1 MQTRRHQPSRGALD
15 LLDRSIK
22 ANLYPTKIRLNA
34 RLYNVDLDIELSAEA
49 PEPRLVALLGATRE
63 VDIDRRSHRT
73 LESVPM
79 SKLNSS
85 VRFAVP
91 FCALA
96 IAGCGLPNVVGKWEN
111 ASLLDGKAKV
121 VYEFLPDGT
130 FTSSVQM
137 NMSDTGMVMNAT
149 GRGTYTLK
157 KDRLVTNI
165 KDFALD
171 GVPDSVNREVRRNL
185 PRMGRRSISGSMQ
198 WRTPDSFVLIE
209 DIRGTTMIFERVKK

>member
-1 MQTRRHQPSRGALD
+1 M
-15 LLDRSIK
+15 
-22 ANLYPTKIRLNA
+22 YPTIIGLNA

-96 IAGCGLPNVVGKWEN
+96 ISGCGLPSVVGKWEN

-121 VYEFLPDGT
+121 VYEFRADGT
-130 FTSSVQM
+130 FVSSVQM

-149 GRGTYTLK
+149 GHGTYTLK
-157 KDRLVTNI
+157 KDRLTTNI